1 MAAFD
6 PLRTL
11 GRGETLRQM
20 STRALFLIGSL
31 LLGGLAAAVAIASAE
46 PEREGGIAFHGSE
59 ASLNLLS
66 VEAKR
71 CGFPK
76 PKIERLGKF
85 LALVVQTS
93 GPADRRATCL
103 VVWVFAH
110 PEAKIGL
117 LGNQAF
123 TGEDRSS

>member
-1 MAAFD
+1 MTD
-6 PLRTL
+6 RSSPR
-11 GRGETLRQM
+11 GR
-20 STRALFLIGSL
+20 S
-31 LLGGLAAAVAIASAE
+31 SARKQ
-46 PEREGGIAFHGSE
+46 EREGTIAFHGSE

-71 CGFPK
+71 CGFLK
-76 PKIERLGKF
+76 PKIERLVKF

-93 GPADRRATCL
+93 EPADRRATCL

-123 TGEDRSS
+123 TGEDRSF